1 MRPFNTFLNCYR
13 GQIGQNNA
21 GAASPQANPEPF
33 PAQGVR
39 SNHPSSS
46 RRLPNWLRSAFA
58 SSNQPGTVLLN
69 HMATEMRSA
78 GCSSALISRFK
89 RQWAT
94 LGNPHPDSL
103 YARNLQADLQAHG
116 YSPEHVQSVVDRV
129 KMLKET
135 IKASPDGKKARN
147 MTKLK
152 TLNLEYKR
160 LQTLPPEV
168 GQWTAMKKLDLGSNQ
183 LETLPPEVGK
193 WTALQTLSLG
203 NNRLQSLP
211 NEIGQWTAMQG
222 LSLYNNQLETLPPE
236 VGKWTALQ
244 TLSLRN
250 NRLQSLPNEI
260 GRCASIQRL
269 FLDGNQLETLPPEV
283 GKWTALQ
290 TLSLR
295 NNRLQSLPD
304 EIGRCASIQG
314 LFLDGNQL
322 ETLPDSIGNLR
333 NLRLLDLSNNRFTHV
348 PDALFNLPDHTE
360 IFLCDNP
367 LPPEEIQRVLD
378 VLRNRREQ
386 GLPTPQLVLPLLPRE
401 INQDNALQ
409 DAMDLGLN
417 VHARGLT
424 ETVRKRIDHLAAQFP
439 DNLKG
444 TIAEQKAEINAIRQR
459 LNQALTAYEQR
470 LNKDPNTYLLTKDDE
485 ALTEEEK
492 KLKKDLVKRHT
503 DLKSARPLVVKRF
516 DAAFKKKE
524 TALDNVLNEFQY
536 SAGHVM
542 SYAFL
547 AMELQWSQTPDEH
560 LEEARA
566 NGMERLAERIAEVAA
581 DNACDT
587 RFIEEVFQ
595 LADMPLSKYA
605 DQHPEIVGV
614 EPIPLSRADLRDVA
628 LPAAKRVMA
637 QILREPSSSQRSE
650 EQEQEAFLARLT
662 AELCNATSRVDPE
675 QLKAYVAEEIVLLWD
690 DFKEMAADEHPQAR

>member
-203 NNRLQSLP
+203 
-211 NEIGQWTAMQG
+211 
-222 LSLYNNQLETLPPE
+222 
-236 VGKWTALQ
+236 
-244 TLSLRN
+244 N

>member
-193 WTALQTLSLG
+193 WTALQTLSLR

-211 NEIGQWTAMQG
+211 DEIGQWTAMQG
-222 LSLYNNQLETLPPE
+222 LSLYN
-236 VGKWTALQ
+236 
-244 TLSLRN
+244 
-250 NRLQSLPNEI
+250 
-260 GRCASIQRL
+260 
-269 FLDGNQLETLPPEV
+269 NQLETLPPEV

-628 LPAAKRVMA
+628 LPTAKRVMA

>member
-21 GAASPQANPEPF
+21 GAASPQDNPEPF
-33 PAQGVR
+33 PAQGVQ

-168 GQWTAMKKLDLGSNQ
+168 GQWTAMKKLDLGS
-183 LETLPPEVGK
+183 
-193 WTALQTLSLG
+193 
-203 NNRLQSLP
+203 
-211 NEIGQWTAMQG
+211 
-222 LSLYNNQLETLPPE
+222 
-236 VGKWTALQ
+236 
-244 TLSLRN
+244 
-250 NRLQSLPNEI
+250 
-260 GRCASIQRL
+260 
-269 FLDGNQLETLPPEV
+269 NQLETLPPEV

>member
-21 GAASPQANPEPF
+21 GAASPQDNPEPF

-203 NNRLQSLP
+203 
-211 NEIGQWTAMQG
+211 
-222 LSLYNNQLETLPPE
+222 
-236 VGKWTALQ
+236 
-244 TLSLRN
+244 N

-628 LPAAKRVMA
+628 LPTAKRVMA